1 MADAIGF
8 VLAIG
13 LILGFLGLLGG
24 GAVET
29 SRKRPYLIA
38 IVLLAIVG
46 GGYYFMTKP
55 AQPLA
60 VTIAAHEVVSAQS
73 AAAFCFQSVDGTKG
87 AMIGMDDEKIVIK
100 ADGGKIHTYGNGE
113 LRTVACD

>member
-1 MADAIGF
+1 MTDAIGF
-8 VLAIG
+8 ILAIG

-46 GGYYFMTKP
+46 GGYYFTRP

-60 VTIAAHEVVSAQS
+60 VTIAAHEVVSDQS

-87 AMIGMDDEKIVIK
+87 AMIGMDDETIVIK